1 MKSKKGSFLV
11 EVVVALSLISTVM
24 AATPFVIKEVV
35 TSTSK
40 KYESYIANETLD
52 SIGKELMY
60 NCTYDELESYFCDGS
75 KKISYS
81 KELIEQLLTSNII
94 NMEVI
99 DLEDNFVE
107 LSMSKE
113 SNLMKIDIEIKY
125 SVYNSNKVIKN
136 TIRKAKWIDESYK

>member
-1 MKSKKGSFLV
+1 MKNKKGSFLV
-11 EVVVALSLISTVM
+11 EVVVALSLIGIVM

-60 NCTYDELESYFCDGS
+60 NCTYDELERYFYDGS

-81 KELIEQLLTSNII
+81 KNLIEELLTTNII
-94 NMEVI
+94 NMGVI
-99 DLEDNFVE
+99 DLEDNFVK

-113 SNLMKIDIEIKY
+113 SDLMKIDIEIKY
-125 SVYNSNKVIKN
+125 TVYGSNKVLKN